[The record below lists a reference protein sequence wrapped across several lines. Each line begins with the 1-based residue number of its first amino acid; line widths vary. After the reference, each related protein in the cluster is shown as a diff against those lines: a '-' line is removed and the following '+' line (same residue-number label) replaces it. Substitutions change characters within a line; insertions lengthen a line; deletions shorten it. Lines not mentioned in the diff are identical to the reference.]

1 MQRPSGSFVSPTL
14 GLYFSSTIYTL
25 WNAYLITGYGVLH
38 PQKAMALH
46 MVLFM
51 KIILSILQHLSVSS
65 FLGPAW
71 CLIVP
76 SLMTYNLGNGVIVG
90 HMMLQLG
97 RSGISQVIFPPLVS
111 FEKITDFGGLDK
123 LVSSVS
129 HEKFN
134 ITKRSIGYHFQ
145 ARHIVPGLH
154 ESVQVIASKFGMRIR
169 IEQIVGILPSI
180 SNLFEEERLSI

>member
-1 MQRPSGSFVSPTL
+1 
-14 GLYFSSTIYTL
+14 
-25 WNAYLITGYGVLH
+25 
-38 PQKAMALH
+38 

-51 KIILSILQHLSVSS
+51 KIILLILQHFSVSS

-123 LVSSVS
+123 LVSSVTDK
-129 HEKFN
+129 KFN
-134 ITKRSIGYHFQ
+134 IT
-145 ARHIVPGLH
+145 
-154 ESVQVIASKFGMRIR
+154 
-169 IEQIVGILPSI
+169 
-180 SNLFEEERLSI
+180 

>member
-1 MQRPSGSFVSPTL
+1 
-14 GLYFSSTIYTL
+14 
-25 WNAYLITGYGVLH
+25 
-38 PQKAMALH
+38 MALH

-76 SLMTYNLGNGVIVG
+76 SLMTYNLRNGVIVG
-90 HMMLQLG
+90 HMILQLG
-97 RSGISQVIFPPLVS
+97 RSGVAQVIFPPLVS

-123 LVSSVS
+123 FVSSVS

-134 ITKRSIGYHFQ
+134 TTKRSIGYYQ

-154 ESVQVIASKFGMRIR
+154 ESVQVIASRFGMRIR
-169 IEQIVGILPSI
+169 IEQIVGNLPQLHRFRI
-180 SNLFEEERLSI
+180 

>member
-1 MQRPSGSFVSPTL
+1 
-14 GLYFSSTIYTL
+14 
-25 WNAYLITGYGVLH
+25 
-38 PQKAMALH
+38 MALH

-51 KIILSILQHLSVSS
+51 KIILSILQYLSVSS

-111 FEKITDFGGLDK
+111 FEKINDFGGLDK
-123 LVSSVS
+123 LVSSVT
-129 HEKFN
+129 HDKFN
-134 ITKRSIGYHFQ
+134 IS
-145 ARHIVPGLH
+145 
-154 ESVQVIASKFGMRIR
+154 
-169 IEQIVGILPSI
+169 
-180 SNLFEEERLSI
+180 